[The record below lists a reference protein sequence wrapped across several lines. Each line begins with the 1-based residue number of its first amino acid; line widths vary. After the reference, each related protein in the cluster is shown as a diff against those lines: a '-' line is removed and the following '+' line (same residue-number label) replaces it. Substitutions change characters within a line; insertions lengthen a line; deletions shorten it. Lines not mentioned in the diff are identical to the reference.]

1 MSPEVRTYPGVPPVG
16 AFGATDGTPIVINTA
31 TDTPYYLKSPGDVVT
46 PFAGG
51 GGGTGTVTHTVG
63 ALTNHAL
70 TIGSGV
76 SVDDIKTIAAMT
88 DGQIVVGATGAD
100 PAPQTVSGDATLSA
114 AGVLT
119 IAPSFNASAVHR
131 LFGGL

>member
-51 GGGTGTVTHTVG
+51 GGGTVTHTSG
-63 ALTNHAL
+63 ALTADLVLVGNGGADAKVL
-70 TIGSGV
+70 PASTDGFYLKQVAG
-76 SVDDIKTIAAMT
+76 IAAWAA
-88 DGQIVVGATGAD
+88 V
-100 PAPQTVSGDATLSA
+100 SA
-114 AGVLT
+114 AGITRPKVQALLQIPT
-119 IAPSFNASAVHR
+119 FS
-131 LFGGL
+131 